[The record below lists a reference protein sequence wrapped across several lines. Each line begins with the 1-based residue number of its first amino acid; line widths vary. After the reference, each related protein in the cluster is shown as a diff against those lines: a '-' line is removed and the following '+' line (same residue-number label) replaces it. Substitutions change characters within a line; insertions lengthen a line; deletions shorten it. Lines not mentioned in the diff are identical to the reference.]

1 MRAPDDWERS
11 RNEGQHLT
19 DAEIEI
25 VRDGFRNGRPPR
37 DVARD
42 LKCTTRVIMQRYRR
56 LRETHASRKVRR
68 PVDAP
73 SIPAE
78 PKSRFYKSNF
88 EL

>member
-25 VRDGFRNGRPPR
+25 VRDGFRNGRTPR

-42 LKCTTRVIMQRYRR
+42 LKCTTRVIQHRYRTLRGER
-56 LRETHASRKVRR
+56 LSRKVVR
-68 PVDAP
+68 PVAAP
-73 SIPAE
+73 NMPTE
-78 PKSRFYKSNF
+78 TKSRFYKSNF